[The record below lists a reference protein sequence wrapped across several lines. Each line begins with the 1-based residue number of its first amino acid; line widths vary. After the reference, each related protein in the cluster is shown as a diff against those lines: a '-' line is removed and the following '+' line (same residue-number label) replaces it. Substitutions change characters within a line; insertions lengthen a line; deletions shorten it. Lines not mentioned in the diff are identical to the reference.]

1 MQSQGKYNVC
11 FAILM
16 QRRKIMTEREKKA
29 LDAITKAIPTLDE
42 FSKGFLSGYLAAK
55 DETTEKKTDKKT
67 EDTEETKND

>member
-1 MQSQGKYNVC
+1 
-11 FAILM
+11 
-16 QRRKIMTEREKKA
+16 MTEREKKA

-67 EDTEETKND
+67 EELDANLSEHAYMIYARDVIGCLIKIER

>member
-16 QRRKIMTEREKKA
+16 QREKNNDRKKA

-67 EDTEETKND
+67 EDAEETKND